1 MKAGEV
7 HVQTEPYRIKKYE
20 HYIRHLVKKSSV
32 GKKYIF
38 DALKGALSR
47 VFLDFD
53 ISP

>member
-7 HVQTEPYRIKKYE
+7 HKQTELFRIIRYE
-20 HYIRHLVKKSSV
+20 QYITHLVKKSSV